1 MDELYEAPPD
11 PFEERP
17 VRTAVPGG
25 ASPVDRIKAALED
38 KRKMIIVSALD
49 KGTISIDS
57 DHLNVE
63 YSEEN
68 VSYKAQLE
76 TRDNRKAIEDTCEQ
90 VFGQRLTLKCSMSG
104 QTVEATATGG
114 NGQQRK
120 PTAKTTAND
129 DPRLKALIDK
139 FHGEVVDVIKPDQ

>member
-1 MDELYEAPPD
+1 MHELYEAPPD
-11 PFEERP
+11 PFEETP
-17 VRTAVPGG
+17 VRTAVREG

-38 KRKMIIVSALD
+38 KRKMMIVSALD

-57 DHLNVE
+57 DSLNVE

-68 VSYKAQLE
+68 VSCKAQLE
-76 TRDNRKAIEDTCEQ
+76 ARDNRKAIEDTCEQ
-90 VFGQRLTLKCSMSG
+90 VLGQRLTLKCSISG
-104 QTVEATATGG
+104 QSVETVVTE

-120 PTAKTTAND
+120 PKAKSTAHE

-139 FHGEVVDVIKPDQ
+139 FHGEIVDVIKPD